1 MLAEGSFHGST
12 DFWQQGCR
20 ERIMALQAEPT
31 NSITPTVFQTVLHP
45 DKDKGQWSPSLKALS
60 ADALLFFAAG
70 KP

>member
-1 MLAEGSFHGST
+1 M
-12 DFWQQGCR
+12 
-20 ERIMALQAEPT
+20 ERILALRGEDA

-45 DKDKGQWSPSLKALS
+45 DKDKGQWSPNVKELS